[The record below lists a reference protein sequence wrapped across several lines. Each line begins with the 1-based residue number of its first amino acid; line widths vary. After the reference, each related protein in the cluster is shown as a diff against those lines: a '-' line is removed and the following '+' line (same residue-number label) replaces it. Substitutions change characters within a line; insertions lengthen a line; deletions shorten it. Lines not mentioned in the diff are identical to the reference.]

1 MNVESCTKEM
11 FHQCTSHQYDS
22 SVGFQ
27 IMELLRNYMQ
37 HQGLII
43 DGLTLI
49 KPMFPRNQNKFIG
62 LVPEIDYKKLRNID
76 KYLKKIKLDVI
87 LKNTCSKKFNIMWF
101 LQEYV
106 NGIISI
112 HKQLCDK
119 LDLIFEESSSRVEK
133 TLQDKYNNIPKEI
146 GVFYEENEFLLQ
158 YNYINQA
165 AEKQRTLNSYF
176 NGRQI
181 FKTTDRLTGSFIKES
196 IKYNMV

>member
-1 MNVESCTKEM
+1 
-11 FHQCTSHQYDS
+11 
-22 SVGFQ
+22 
-27 IMELLRNYMQ
+27 MELLRNYMQ